1 MDKLQMAK
9 ALLVT
14 EENAYTKG
22 GQTVTAYGIAVSDSV
37 DGLVRI
43 NLGGDTVS
51 PEDDQA
57 IEVETTFS
65 VKEGDEVIVSLIGA
79 DGTGKTPIVI
89 GVIGRMDELERDIS
103 RNYSL
108 VLNEEYSGTD
118 CTITALIYHY
128 SDDITD
134 DYEPR
139 QFVWYKKTEDGKTAL
154 GTGKSITV
162 SIEDM
167 GYGGVIRCEFSSYLE
182 GGYLTTYDG
191 RVITLFDDTPIVVA
205 DVGDITLDFN
215 LAQEIAVYDSENRPI
230 AGIDKAANEAYSMA
244 ELTPQH
250 FFHNSQGAFVTSD
263 DVKCDTFTGDGIV
276 TGFTLSGSP
285 YNNSLLALYVAG
297 ASVISGYSVSGT
309 VLTFDSAPSGS
320 IVALWVAS
328 EMQDYA
334 KMDSDSFDIVK
345 ATDTVASFGREVT
358 VGSRDSSGAVGL
370 YSQVFGQKC
379 VASAPYSRASG
390 FNTIAASAYQSVS
403 GRNNTEDDTGT
414 YAEIVGNGEYPNET
428 EEFTTDGETIN
439 FSLQHEPTA
448 INNFSVGGGINL
460 ASDVSNAQMN
470 YTSDSQFTTVYYDV
484 TFSKSFDY
492 DVPLKITINGT
503 LSYYNPPTA
512 TTQTQESKTV
522 NFNGVLPANSSTLRV
537 EFWKQLNSQFR
548 LVGYHLGTQT
558 FHSVNVVYTDG
569 YTVNGTTLTLTNE
582 ASYWAQTFSGLTVA
596 IDYTYEGTVNRSNAR
611 TLDWDGNE
619 KLAGEIDASVRTATV
634 DGYSGALHLY
644 RFGRVV
650 FLSTDD
656 FKSKSESVTNGT
668 VLTQVIPEGFRPI
681 HVAVALKPIAT
692 STNNAF
698 FEIGTDGS
706 ITFKGSTSWANDTTW
721 SGTWITGDD

>member
-205 DVGDITLDFN
+205 DIGDITLDFN

-297 ASVISGYSVSGT
+297 ASVTSGYSVSGN
-309 VLTFDSAPSGS
+309 VLTFDSAPTGS
-320 IVALWVAS
+320 IVALWVATQ
-328 EMQDYA
+328 MQDYA

-358 VGSRDSSGAVGL
+358 VGSRDSSGAVGNF
-370 YSQVFGQKC
+370 SQVFGQKC

-428 EEFTTDGETIN
+428 EEFTTDGNTTA
-439 FSLQHEPTA
+439 FTLQKTPTA
-448 INNFSVGGGINL
+448 ITAFKVSGLLDLGNDNDGYDPIISSVTSSGGQTTITL
-460 ASDVSNAQMN
+460 ANALE
-470 YTSDSQFTTVYYDV
+470 YAL
-484 TFSKSFDY
+484 
-492 DVPLKITINGT
+492 PLAIKRSNGT
-503 LSYYNPPTA
+503 TSKFTIEAGETSHSISSGGSVTA
-512 TTQTQESKTV
+512 LYAL
-522 NFNGVLPANSSTLRV
+522 FV
-537 EFWKQLNSQFR
+537 ERYLIFD
-548 LVGYHLGTQT
+548 GHII
-558 FHSVNVVYTDG
+558 TDG
-569 YTVNGTTLTLTNE
+569 YTFSGTTLTLTNE
-582 ASYWAQTFSGLTVA
+582 AEYWAETFSGLTVSV
-596 IDYTYEGTVNRSNAR
+596 TYEYEGITNRSNAR
-611 TLDWDGNE
+611 TLDWNGNE
-619 KLAGEIDASVRTATV
+619 KLAGEIDASIRTATV
-634 DGYSGALHLY
+634 AGYAGNLHLY

-650 FLSTDD
+650 FMSTDD
-656 FKSKSESVTNGT
+656 FRSVSGSVTSGT
-668 VLTQVIPEGFRPI
+668 VLSQVIPSGFRPI
-681 HVAVALKPIAT
+681 SVAIVPKPITT
-692 STNNAF
+692 STNNNF
-698 FEIGTDGS
+698 FSIGTDGS
-706 ITFKGSTSWANDTTW
+706 ITYNGSSSWTSVTAW
-721 SGTWITGDD
+721 SGVWITGDD

>member
-205 DVGDITLDFN
+205 DIGDITLDFN

-230 AGIDKAANEAYSMA
+230 AGIDKTAGEAYGMA

-250 FFHNSQGAFVTSD
+250 FFHNEGGAFVTSD
-263 DVKCDTFTGDGIV
+263 DVICDTFTGDGSQTV
-276 TGFTLSGSP
+276 FTLSEDISSGEV
-285 YNNSLLALYVAG
+285 LAIYVAG
-297 ASVISGYSVSGT
+297 ASVTSGFTVSGT
-309 VLTFDSAPSGS
+309 SLTFDSAPSGA
-320 IVALWVAS
+320 IVCLYVTAPLQNYS
-328 EMQDYA
+328 
-334 KMDSDSFDIVK
+334 KMDADSFDIVK
-345 ATDTVASFGREVT
+345 AQETVASFGREVT
-358 VGSRDSSGAVGL
+358 VGNRDSSGAVGL
-370 YSQVFGQKC
+370 FSQVFGQKC
-379 VASAPYSRASG
+379 VASEAYSRASG
-390 FNTIAASAYQSVS
+390 FNTIAGSAYQEVI
-403 GRNNTEDDTGT
+403 GRNNLEDNTGK
-414 YAEIVGNGEYPNET
+414 YAFIIGNGKYPTES
-428 EEFTTDGETIN
+428 EEFTTDGVTTS
-439 FSLQHEPTA
+439 FTLQRTPTA
-448 INNFSVGGGINL
+448 ITAFKVTGLVDLGNNVDGYDPIISSVVYSGGTLTITLVQALDYDLPLLVKQGS
-460 ASDVSNAQMN
+460 AT
-470 YTSDSQFTTVYYDV
+470 YTKPTIPAGETSKSITGSSSTITLYGLFVERHLLHTGHVITDGC
-484 TFSKSFDY
+484 TFS
-492 DVPLKITINGT
+492 
-503 LSYYNPPTA
+503 
-512 TTQTQESKTV
+512 
-522 NFNGVLPANSSTLRV
+522 
-537 EFWKQLNSQFR
+537 
-548 LVGYHLGTQT
+548 
-558 FHSVNVVYTDG
+558 
-569 YTVNGTTLTLTNE
+569 GTTLTLTNE
-582 ASYWAQTFSGLTVA
+582 AEYWASLFSGMTVSVT
-596 IDYTYEGTVNRSNAR
+596 YEYEGTVTRSNAF
-611 TLDWDGNE
+611 TVGWDGT
-619 KLAGEIDASVRTATV
+619 IDAPLRTATIS
-634 DGYSGALHLY
+634 GYSGTISLY

-650 FLSTDD
+650 FMSTDD
-656 FKSKSESVTNGT
+656 FRSVSGSVTSGT
-668 VLTQVIPEGFRPI
+668 VLSQVIPSGFRPI
-681 HVAVALKPIAT
+681 SVAIVPKPIST

-706 ITFKGSTSWANDTTW
+706 ITYKGSTSWANVTAW